1 MIVLFKINPNRT
13 LTKVA
18 DVNYDEETFRNRFDN
33 DFSIL
38 DPNYNNL
45 EYIHYITTEEDVLNL
60 KEKFLDENNVIIDLT
75 TEKKRE
81 LKILPPSDEPI
92 YKLINN
98 EWIIDPTLLYTR
110 KSVLATELYEL
121 RKEKTG
127 YFNITLYGKTY
138 KQRWQDFDLIRIE
151 AAIRELLANP
161 NLGTINWRFNG
172 IDLSQTVAL
181 TKEDLNNLFE
191 AGKYNE
197 KFQTLIQYFVFEEL
211 LPLANTTGFNI
222 KNKFKEKTEYF
233 LNFSK
238 DEINSIYNNL

>member
-1 MIVLFKINPNRT
+1 MIILFKINPNRT

-18 DVNYDEETFRNRFDN
+18 DINYDEETFRNRFDN
-33 DFSIL
+33 DFTML
-38 DPNYNNL
+38 DPNYNSND
-45 EYIHYITTEEDVLNL
+45 YIHMVTSEEDVLNL
-60 KEKFLDENNVIIDLT
+60 KEKFLDENNVILDLT
-75 TEKKRE
+75 TETKRE
-81 LKILPPSDEPI
+81 LKVLPPSDEPI

-98 EWIIDPTLLYTR
+98 EWIIDPTLLYAR
-110 KSVLATELYEL
+110 KVVLATELYEL

-127 YFNITLYGKTY
+127 YFNISLYGKTY

-151 AAIRELLANP
+151 AAIRELINNP
-161 NLGTINWRFNG
+161 TLGTINWRFNG

-181 TKEDLNNLFE
+181 TKDDLNILFE
-191 AGKYNE
+191 TGKYNE
-197 KFQTLIQYFVFEEL
+197 KFQTLVQYFVYEEL
-211 LPLANTTGFNI
+211 SHSVNTTGFNI